1 MMNNVTIPNWL
12 YLVFMMLILIIAGLA
27 EYIGLAPTN
36 TFYTVF
42 LLVIGLIS
50 PSPAFPR
57 TTTRWRAEVKTSQ
70 GKQSGRRWFSK
81 PAGYNRMMASD
92 T

>member
-57 TTTRWRAEVKTSQ
+57 TTTFVLTPQTTVNA
-70 GKQSGRRWFSK
+70 KQV
-81 PAGYNRMMASD
+81 
-92 T
+92 

>member
-1 MMNNVTIPNWL
+1 MMSNIAIPNWL
-12 YLVFMMLILIIAGLA
+12 YLVFMFLILIIAGLA

-50 PSPAFPR
+50 PSPTFPH
-57 TTTRWRAEVKTSQ
+57 TTVVQTPQTTVNAKQVEVSPPPKVES
-70 GKQSGRRWFSK
+70 
-81 PAGYNRMMASD
+81 
-92 T
+92 

>member
-50 PSPAFPR
+50 PSPAFPH
-57 TTTRWRAEVKTSQ
+57 TTTVVQTPQTTVNAKQVEVSPPVE
-70 GKQSGRRWFSK
+70 S
-81 PAGYNRMMASD
+81 
-92 T
+92 